1 MITTVLCG
9 AVLGLGLFLLV
20 RALFPPRPGL
30 TARLAAL
37 DQARDGKGV
46 PRAPLIAPEED
57 VSEFRR
63 MLGLRLARFYAAR
76 GWEARSTKAD
86 LALLGK
92 SFEGFLATKLL
103 LGVSGLLAFPILV
116 GWLALMGWGVSV
128 QVPLWSAL
136 VVCVIFFLLPDA
148 QIRRDA
154 AVRRRDFRH
163 AVGAFLD
170 LVSMNLAGGRGVPEA
185 LMMAVAVGSP
195 VTTPGALS
203 GTGGPVSGPVSSPVS
218 GPANGSSANGAAGGA
233 VNGAGPAPG
242 SNWAMERIREA
253 LANARIVGIT
263 PWQALGQLGDEINVD
278 ELRDLSAA
286 LGLVADDGAKVRAS
300 LTARAA
306 TLRRRELAEVEGKAG
321 ERSQSM
327 LVAQLLLCAGFVI
340 FLSFPAAMKMLGA

>member
-1 MITTVLCG
+1 MIATVLCG
-9 AVLGLGLFLLV
+9 AVLGLGLFLLA

-46 PRAPLIAPEED
+46 PLAPLIAPEED
-57 VSEFRR
+57 VSELRR

-76 GWEARSTKAD
+76 GWEARSIKAD

-103 LGVSGLLAFPILV
+103 LGVSGLLAFPLLV

-195 VTTPGALS
+195 VTTPGALN
-203 GTGGPVSGPVSSPVS
+203 GTVNSTVNSAV
-218 GPANGSSANGAAGGA
+218 NGIANGAATGVA
-233 VNGAGPAPG
+233 NGTGPAPG
-242 SNWAMERIREA
+242 ANWAMERIREA

-263 PWQALGQLGDEINVD
+263 PWQALGRLGDEINVD

>member
-1 MITTVLCG
+1 MIETVLCG
-9 AVLGLGLFLLV
+9 AVLGLGLFLLL

-37 DQARDGKGV
+37 DQARDGQGV

-63 MLGLRLARFYAAR
+63 TLGLRLARFYAAR
-76 GWEARSTKAD
+76 GWEARSVKAD

-195 VTTPGALS
+195 VTAPGAL
-203 GTGGPVSGPVSSPVS
+203 
-218 GPANGSSANGAAGGA
+218 NGAVSANGA

-286 LGLVADDGAKVRAS
+286 LGLVAEDGAKVRAK

-340 FLSFPAAMKMLGA
+340 FLSYPAAMKMLGA

>member
-1 MITTVLCG
+1 MIETVLAG
-9 AVLGLGLFLLV
+9 AVLGLGIFLLV

-30 TARLAAL
+30 IARLAAL
-37 DQARDGKGV
+37 DQARDGTSG

-63 MLGLRLARFYAAR
+63 MLGVRLARFYAAR
-76 GWEARSTKAD
+76 GWEARSVKAD

-116 GWLALMGWGVSV
+116 GWLALMGWGVSL
-128 QVPLWSAL
+128 QVPFWSAL
-136 VVCVIFFLLPDA
+136 AVCVIFFLLPDV

-170 LVSMNLAGGRGVPEA
+170 LVAMNLAGGRGVPEA

-195 VTTPGALS
+195 ATTHAALNGALH
-203 GTGGPVSGPVSSPVS
+203 
-218 GPANGSSANGAAGGA
+218 GGA
-233 VNGAGPAPG
+233 SAASASVNGAGPMAG

-300 LTARAA
+300 LSARAA

-340 FLSFPAAMKMLGA
+340 FLTFPAAMKMLGA